1 MALSPVTP
9 RDRLQGLVDLGRKAF
24 AYWWLVAIFTVVGGG
39 LSLAY
44 AITRGR
50 AYQSYATLQYDDVA
64 QASVVQNRI
73 EVGVRNVGDRLREL
87 LFARPQLLPIIN
99 DPKLSPFPAG
109 TEQEAAVEKLRA
121 AIRFDPKGAN
131 NFRITYSDSDPERA
145 RDITDRLVKLLREKD
160 NAQRK
165 KQAESAANFA
175 TTQQEQAAAVLH
187 TREQALAEFQ
197 AKHPEFAADPNQ
209 QSEGASI
216 RAFHNQKPVATGNA
230 RLYALERQRQRI
242 QSALDAP
249 PDAKPVRIVAPPTPE
264 RVIAEQAV
272 AEAQR
277 ELSAANRELE
287 EATGKYTEKH
297 PTVIKAQE
305 HVAEVQQRLRHA
317 QAAVPPAEVEPQIAA
332 TTPADRTKLQKE
344 LATLDGQIADEQ
356 KRSSSSPD
364 AAAANAAAEAST
376 NWVVNLETE
385 YSDLH
390 RQVTEQRDRVAALSN
405 SVFVADMDAQQRGGG
420 VDTQENTVLTVVDS
434 AFVPAQPSGP
444 GKTIFL
450 IAGVALF
457 LAIGAAL
464 AIGLAV
470 IDDRL
475 NRRADIDQL
484 GIAVLAVIPPAH
496 LRKHRA

>member
-1 MALSPVTP
+1 M
-9 RDRLQGLVDLGRKAF
+9 
-24 AYWWLVAIFTVVGGG
+24 
-39 LSLAY
+39 
-44 AITRGR
+44 
-50 AYQSYATLQYDDVA
+50 
-64 QASVVQNRI
+64 QNRVEI
-73 EVGVRNVGDRLREL
+73 GVRNVADRLREQ
-87 LFARPQLLPIIN
+87 LFARPQLMPIIG
-99 DPKLSPFPAG
+99 DPKLDPFPAG
-109 TEQEAAVEKLRA
+109 TDPEVAVENLRA

-131 NFRITYSDSDPERA
+131 NFRITYADSEPERA
-145 RDITDRLVKLLREKD
+145 RDITDRLVKLLRDKD
-160 NAQRK
+160 SAVRK
-165 KQAESAANFA
+165 TQVVAAMNFA
-175 TTQQEQAAAVLH
+175 TTQQEEAAAILH
-187 TREQALAEFQ
+187 TREQALAAFQ

-216 RAFHNQKPVATGNA
+216 RAFHNQKVVPTGNA

-242 QSALDAP
+242 QAALDAP
-249 PDAKPVRIVAPPTPE
+249 PDAKPVRVVAPATPE
-264 RVIAEQAV
+264 RVLAEQAV

-277 ELSAANRELE
+277 ELTAANRELE
-287 EATGKYTEKH
+287 EATNKYTEKH

-317 QAAVPPAEVEPQIAA
+317 QAAVPPPEVEPQLAA

-364 AAAANAAAEAST
+364 AAAATAAAAAST
-376 NWVVNLETE
+376 DWVVNLETE
-385 YSDLH
+385 FSDLR
-390 RQVTEQRDRVAALSN
+390 RQVNEQRDRVAALSN
-405 SVFVADMDAQQRGGG
+405 SVFVAEMDARQRGG
-420 VDTQENTVLTVVDS
+420 VIDDQQENTVLTVLDS
-434 AFVPAQPSGP
+434 AFVPAQPTGP

-457 LAIGAAL
+457 MSIGGAL

-484 GIAVLAVIPPAH
+484 GIAVLAVIPPAT

>member
-39 LSLAY
+39 LSLAF
-44 AITRGR
+44 AMTRGR
-50 AYQSYATLQYDDVA
+50 VYQSWSTLLYDDQS
-64 QASVVQNRI
+64 QASVVQNRVEI
-73 EVGVRNVGDRLREL
+73 GVRNVGDRLREL
-87 LFARPQLLPIIN
+87 LFARAQLLPIIN
-99 DPKLSPFPAG
+99 DPKLNPFPPG
-109 TEQEAAVEKLRA
+109 TDPEIAVEKLRT

-131 NFRITYSDSDPERA
+131 AFRITYSDSIPERA
-145 RDITDRLVKLLREKD
+145 RDVTDRLAKLLRDKD
-160 NAQRK
+160 NSLRKAQVT
-165 KQAESAANFA
+165 AAMNFA
-175 TTQQEQAAAVLH
+175 TTQQEEAAAVLH

-216 RAFHNQKPVATGNA
+216 RAFHNQKAVPTGNA

-249 PDAKPVRIVAPPTPE
+249 PDAKPVRVVAPATPE
-264 RVIAEQAV
+264 RVLAEQAV

-277 ELSAANRELE
+277 ELAAATRDLE
-287 EATGKYTEKH
+287 DATNKYTEKH

-317 QAAVPPAEVEPQIAA
+317 QAAVPPPEIEPQIAA
-332 TTPADRTKLQKE
+332 TTPADRTKLQRE

-356 KRSSSSPD
+356 KRNSSSPA

-385 YSDLH
+385 FSELR
-390 RQVTEQRDRVAALSN
+390 RQVNEQRERVAALSN
-405 SVFVADMDAQQRGGG
+405 SVFVAEMDARQRGGG
-420 VDTQENTVLTVVDS
+420 VDQQENTVLTSLDP
-434 AFVPAQPSGP
+434 AFVPARPTGP

-450 IAGVALF
+450 MAGVALF
-457 LAIGAAL
+457 MAIGAAL

-484 GIAVLAVIPPAH
+484 GIAVLAVIPPAT